1 MLNLRALEALREVA
15 DVRQIEGGRPR
26 RWFQSG
32 DEDLIVWYGEDGGI
46 YGFQLCYD
54 RKKHERALTWM
65 LGKGYS
71 HNRIDSG
78 EDHAMRYKGSP
89 LLVADGKFDASEI
102 AGRFLEASGNLPRE
116 IRDFVLAKI
125 AEYRAE

>member
-1 MLNLRALEALREVA
+1 MLKEVS
-15 DVRQIEGGRPR
+15 DVRQVEGGRPR

-32 DEDLIVWYGEDGGI
+32 DEDLIVWYGEDGSI

-54 RKKHERALTWM
+54 RKKDERALTWM
-65 LGKGYS
+65 QGKGYS

-102 AGRFLEASGNLPRE
+102 AGRFLEVSGDLPPE
-116 IRDFVLAKI
+116 MRDFVLAKI
-125 AEYRAE
+125 AVYRPDE